1 MAHHPL
7 WHRSCIKVYNLAAS
21 TEPQGSRILKGHLAR
36 SAGIAFAV
44 GIVLLIAILGWAGL
58 TAESA
63 PSVASV
69 PPVRARPQP
78 PPADVA
84 ASTPAARRNEA
95 LERETFV
102 VAARVAGRSHI
113 WAQVLG
119 EPNAYQLTKG
129 DWDDRDPVVSPGMD
143 KIAFASRQAGRWDL
157 FVLKLDTGEVRQLTD
172 TPGYE
177 GKPTWS
183 PDGLWVAYEAYYG
196 DNFDIWILP
205 LGGSQS
211 PIQLTN
217 DAGSD
222 TAPAWDPGGRR
233 IAFVSDRSGS
243 PDIYLADLD
252 KPTDRFS
259 NLTNTPHIDE
269 LDPAFNSDGTQIAFS
284 VQIDGIYGIQRI
296 QAEADA
302 AHSAPQWVGQGSDP
316 VWSGSGR
323 SISGILRTPYAAHI
337 VTYPLE
343 QSLPPGSGALS
354 GRITELDWSPQ
365 ILLPLGA
372 YPTENSEPLFEP
384 VQDEPRSLG
393 ERLGLVPLA
402 EVTPSGLRLSDAADE
417 AFDALRLRVL
427 DESGWDFLSNLQRAF
442 VGINEPLPPGYAY
455 NDWLYTGRAF
465 SISQAAVQAGWVE
478 VVLEEFGLESYW
490 RVYVRASVQDGSLGE
505 PLRSAP
511 WDFTSRYIGDPTA
524 YDAGGGPKPS
534 IPDGYY
540 VDFTALAADYGFQRL
555 PALPNWRSFYPGAR
569 FDEFALRDGLDWVSA
584 MKELYPASAIA
595 TPTPYQTPTTTPTN
609 TPRPTPTPWWW
620 RWRTPTPTLDL
631 TPTP

>member
-1 MAHHPL
+1 M
-7 WHRSCIKVYNLAAS
+7 YNLAAS
-21 TEPQGSRILKGHLAR
+21 TEPQGSRILKGKFAR
-36 SAGIAFAV
+36 KVGITFAV
-44 GIVLLIAILGWAGL
+44 GTALLIAILGWAGL
-58 TAESA
+58 AAESA
-63 PSVASV
+63 PSVPSV
-69 PPVRARPQP
+69 PLVRALAQP
-78 PPADVA
+78 PPADAA
-84 ASTPAARRNEA
+84 ASTPSARISEA
-95 LERETFV
+95 LPRETFV

-119 EPNAYQLTKG
+119 EPNALQLTTG
-129 DWDDRDPVVSPGMD
+129 DWDDRNPVVSPGMD
-143 KIAFASRQAGRWDL
+143 KIAFSSRQAGKWDL
-157 FVLKLDTGEVRQLTD
+157 YVLKLDTGEVRQLTD

-183 PDGLWVAYEAYYG
+183 PDGLWVAYEAYYD

-217 DAGSD
+217 DSGSD
-222 TAPAWDPGGRR
+222 TAPVWDPGGRR

-259 NLTNTPHIDE
+259 NLTLTPHIDE

-284 VQIDGIYGIQRI
+284 VQIDGIYGIQRV
-296 QAEADA
+296 QTDADA

-316 VWSGSGR
+316 VWSGNGK

-343 QSLPPGSGALS
+343 QSLPRGSGTMS

-365 ILLPLGA
+365 VLLQLAA
-372 YPTENSEPLFEP
+372 YSTENSEPLFDP
-384 VQDEPRSLG
+384 VQDEPRSVG
-393 ERLGLVPLA
+393 DRLGLVPLA
-402 EVTPSGLRLSDAADE
+402 EVTPFGLRLSDAADE

-465 SISQAAVQAGWVE
+465 SISQAAVQSGWVE
-478 VVLEEFGLESYW
+478 VIPEEFGPETYW
-490 RVYVRASVQDGSLGE
+490 RVYVRTSVQDGSLGE
-505 PLRSAP
+505 PLRSVP
-511 WDFTSRYIGDPTA
+511 WNFTTRYIGDPAA
-524 YDAGGGPKPS
+524 YDAGGGPESS

-584 MKELYPASAIA
+584 MQELYPASAIA

-620 RWRTPTPTLDL
+620 RWRTPTPTLEL
-631 TPTP
+631 TATP

>member
-1 MAHHPL
+1 M
-7 WHRSCIKVYNLAAS
+7 YNLAAS
-21 TEPQGSRILKGHLAR
+21 TEPQGSRILKGQFAR
-36 SAGIAFAV
+36 SV
-44 GIVLLIAILGWAGL
+44 GITFAMGMVLLIVILGWGGL

-63 PSVASV
+63 PSVPSV
-69 PPVRARPQP
+69 PILRAMPQP

-84 ASTPAARRNEA
+84 ASTPVARRNEA
-95 LERETFV
+95 LDRETFV

-119 EPNAYQLTKG
+119 EPNAYQLTTG
-129 DWDDRDPVVSPGMD
+129 DWDDRNPVVSPGMD
-143 KIAFASRQAGRWDL
+143 KIAFASQQAGRWDL
-157 FVLKLDTGEVRQLTD
+157 FVLELDTGYVRQLTD

-243 PDIYLADLD
+243 PDIYFADLD
-252 KPTDRFS
+252 KPTNRFS
-259 NLTNTPHIDE
+259 NLTNTPHIE
-269 LDPAFNSDGTQIAFS
+269 EFDPAFNSDGSQIAFS
-284 VQIDGIYGIQRI
+284 VQIDGINGIQRM
-296 QAEADA
+296 QTDA
-302 AHSAPQWVGQGSDP
+302 GSSAPQWVGQGSDP
-316 VWSGSGR
+316 VWSGNGK
-323 SISGILRTPYAAHI
+323 SISGILRTPYTSHI
-337 VTYPLE
+337 VTYPIE
-343 QSLPPGSGALS
+343 QSIHPGSGTLS
-354 GRITELDWSPQ
+354 GRISELDWSPQ
-365 ILLPLGA
+365 VLLQLGA
-372 YPTENSEPLFEP
+372 YPTVSSEPLFEP
-384 VQDEPRSLG
+384 VQDEPRSIG
-393 ERLGLVPLA
+393 DRLGLVSLA
-402 EVTPSGLRLSDAADE
+402 EITPSGLRLSDAADE
-417 AFDALRLRVL
+417 AFEALRLRVL

-442 VGINEPLPPGYAY
+442 VSLNEPLPPGYAY

-465 SISQAAVQAGWVE
+465 SISQAAVQSGWVE
-478 VVLEEFGLESYW
+478 VVLEEFGLETFW
-490 RVYVRASVQDGSLGE
+490 HVYVRASVQDGSLGE

-511 WDFTSRYIGDPTA
+511 WDFTTRYIGDPTA
-524 YDAGGGPKPS
+524 YDAGGGPKPN

-569 FDEFALRDGLDWVSA
+569 FDEFALKGGMDWVSA
-584 MKELYPASAIA
+584 MQELYPASAIA

-620 RWRTPTPTLDL
+620 RWRTPTATLDL